1 MKKFLG
7 YCYLYVKIIMADGE
21 VVCSTADFDFSK
33 PLTEEFFENFLNNY
47 FTVYSG
53 LGFNPVSAE
62 YITKEE
68 YDKLDKENNSIGT
81 YSVSWDHDKTYV
93 NGEEI

>member
-1 MKKFLG
+1 MKLLG
-7 YCYLYVKIIMADGE
+7 YCYLYVKVTMADGT
-21 VVCSTADFDFSK
+21 VASSTADFDFAK

-47 FTVYSG
+47 ISVYSG

-62 YITKEE
+62 YISKEE
-68 YDKLDKENNSIGT
+68 YDKLNQDDDDSMGT
-81 YSVSWDHDKTYV
+81 YSVAWDHNKTFV